1 MTNYTLISEVKH
13 AIHHFLINGKTA
25 CSLFLLQLFL
35 PLLGSCILFN
45 DITHKMS
52 APYFYI

>member
-1 MTNYTLISEVKH
+1 MMDYTLISKVKH

-25 CSLFLLQLFL
+25 CSMFLLQLFL

-45 DITHKMS
+45 EITHKMS
-52 APYFYI
+52 TPYFYI